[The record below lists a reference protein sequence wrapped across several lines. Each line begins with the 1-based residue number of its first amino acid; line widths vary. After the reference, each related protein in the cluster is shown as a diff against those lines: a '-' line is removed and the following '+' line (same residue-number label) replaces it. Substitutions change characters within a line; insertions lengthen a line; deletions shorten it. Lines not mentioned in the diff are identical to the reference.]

1 MSSVV
6 TQGEIGFRVRS
17 RTGSINS
24 IAIGTVGT
32 LCLIKTQ
39 HSLFVW
45 SAIVTAAKTFTWA
58 GKEHKYVFNMLFLLK
73 GDCYSNYLLIKEVD
87 SARETRIWQP
97 KQMKV
102 NS

>member
-1 MSSVV
+1 MH
-6 TQGEIGFRVRS
+6 TCTERIL
-17 RTGSINS
+17 
-24 IAIGTVGT
+24 AIGTVGT

-73 GDCYSNYLLIKEVD
+73 GNCYSNYLLIKEVD
-87 SARETRIWQP
+87 SVKKTRI
-97 KQMKV
+97 
-102 NS
+102 

>member
-1 MSSVV
+1 MH
-6 TQGEIGFRVRS
+6 TCTERIL
-17 RTGSINS
+17 
-24 IAIGTVGT
+24 AIGTVGT

-87 SARETRIWQP
+87 SVRETRTRGTRGPGMLTYEFQVKP
-97 KQMKV
+97 L
-102 NS
+102 NSLRVT